1 MRCNICDRSMS
12 DKEIQPAE
20 GDALY
25 EPCST
30 CLEIALDAAYS
41 DGFIKDDDE
50 YILLDEP
57 NEDTDPFGVIMIEY
71 KDTENYDEQAD
82 TT

>member
-12 DKEIQPAE
+12 DKEIQLSE
-20 GDALY
+20 GDDLY

-41 DGFIKDDDE
+41 DGFITEDDE
-50 YILLDEP
+50 YILLNEF
-57 NEDTDPFGVIMIEY
+57 NEDTDPLTVTMVEY
-71 KDTENYDEQAD
+71 KDTENYNEV
-82 TT
+82 